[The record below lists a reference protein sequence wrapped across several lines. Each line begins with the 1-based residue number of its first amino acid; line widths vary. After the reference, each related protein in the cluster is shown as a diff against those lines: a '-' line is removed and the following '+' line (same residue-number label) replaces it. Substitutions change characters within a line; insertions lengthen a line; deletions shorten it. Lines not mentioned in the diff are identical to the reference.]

1 MPSGV
6 KDIQLLELKDTISQL
21 NKTISTQNELI
32 SSLQKML
39 EERNAKD
46 SEKDL
51 LIANLQSQLAYLKN
65 KVFGSTSEIRHD
77 QLDGQL
83 NLFGTPVGDEKPAEV
98 IEPEVISVKGYTK
111 ERKPKATYDDKY
123 NSVRSICKHFFT
135 DIVGLSIK
143 FFCVSLRHMS
153 IVSSIKLQTA
163 HYRKTPVISSAAAH
177 VKAEYHTAYLPH
189 AIRPSHGRIAAVGG
203 ASLLIS
209 RASALKLIEQISVII
224 IIRLKSARR
233 LGMFK
238 SRRVV
243 SDAVV
248 GYGAVI
254 IPRAFSLFYLFKD
267 VQSFSEISVLDI
279 VQSRSHILLVLTFA
293 LSRLASVPAEAAKAP
308 EVSRS
313 GLLISAWGFALP
325 LIHYQIVSLLD
336 FLELFFIGRLIG
348 VSDVGVGMIFAAQLS
363 VCFFYFFIGSASAY
377 A

>member
-111 ERKPKATYDDKY
+111 ERKPKATYDGKY

-153 IVSSIKLQTA
+153 IPCGNVVGRIPSAGGHHRHPLLGNDLCHFRSGGIHEHQVDAKRPVGLGAADFNLLAQLLSGPERAGGNDAQGAGIGASGSKFAGGNVGHAALNDGKFCPQKLIQSIHTGLLFSNSSMTPPQVRPPPNPTA
-163 HYRKTPVISSAAAH
+163 TTR
-177 VKAEYHTAYLPH
+177 LPGP
-189 AIRPSHGRIAAVGG
+189 IRPRSCSSLKARGMLAA
-203 ASLLIS
+203 
-209 RASALKLIEQISVII
+209 
-224 IIRLKSARR
+224 
-233 LGMFK
+233 
-238 SRRVV
+238 
-243 SDAVV
+243 
-248 GYGAVI
+248 
-254 IPRAFSLFYLFKD
+254 
-267 VQSFSEISVLDI
+267 
-279 VQSRSHILLVLTFA
+279 
-293 LSRLASVPAEAAKAP
+293 
-308 EVSRS
+308 EV
-313 GLLISAWGFALP
+313 FP
-325 LIHYQIVSLLD
+325 
-336 FLELFFIGRLIG
+336 
-348 VSDVGVGMIFAAQLS
+348 
-363 VCFFYFFIGSASAY
+363 
-377 A
+377 

>member
-153 IVSSIKLQTA
+153 IPGGDKAGGVARAGGDHSHLLLGGDGSQLLHLGVHEHDVHAEGLIGEL
-163 HYRKTPVISSAAAH
+163 AAAADAVPEH
-177 VKAEYHTAYLPH
+177 LGGHAAGTDQAQGSGVGDRSSKLGGGDVGHTALNK
-189 AIRPSHGRIAAVGG
+189 G
-203 ASLLIS
+203 
-209 RASALKLIEQISVII
+209 KLNAQ
-224 IIRLKSARR
+224 K
-233 LGMFK
+233 
-238 SRRVV
+238 
-243 SDAVV
+243 
-248 GYGAVI
+248 
-254 IPRAFSLFYLFKD
+254 
-267 VQSFSEISVLDI
+267 
-279 VQSRSHILLVLTFA
+279 LV
-293 LSRLASVPAEAAKAP
+293 
-308 EVSRS
+308 
-313 GLLISAWGFALP
+313 
-325 LIHYQIVSLLD
+325 
-336 FLELFFIGRLIG
+336 
-348 VSDVGVGMIFAAQLS
+348 
-363 VCFFYFFIGSASAY
+363 
-377 A
+377 